1 MLSESSVGA
10 KALWV
15 GISDQTGTKAQ
26 SGDNTCWAASFAF
39 ITGQNSE
46 TLFKLYTSLDSSI
59 RGILDK
65 EEGELI
71 KDLTSVGINIIKR
84 DSWSQD
90 LASLGDKFGTILPM
104 AVALPDHYIVVTAVE
119 LNPSRTNCTQVR
131 YWDPADN
138 TYSTVSRENFLKL
151 KPSHGYIMKK

>member
-71 KDLTSVGINIIKR
+71 KDLASAGINIVKH

-90 LASLGDKFGTILPM
+90 IDKIGTILPM

-119 LNPSRTNCTQVR
+119 LNPSRTNCLQVR

-151 KPSHGYIMKK
+151 KPSHGYTVKK